1 MKKLLVAYDGSDNAM
16 RAVRY
21 AAEAAQENRSLQLE
35 LLHVLDPVTFKVPA
49 ASLSPDDLTRLYPDK
64 ADRVLQPA
72 RRILDDA
79 GIAYRVRCR
88 VGAVAPEIAAQVRE
102 SGCAGVIM
110 GTRGLSPIA
119 TIMIGS
125 VANRVV
131 QIVDVP
137 VTLVK

>member
-1 MKKLLVAYDGSDNAM
+1 M

-21 AAEAAQENRSLQLE
+21 AAEAAQENRSLELE
-35 LLHVLDPVTFKVPA
+35 LLHVLDPVTFKSPA
-49 ASLSPDDLTRLYPDK
+49 ASLSPDDLTRLYPDE
-64 ADRVLQPA
+64 ADRALQPA
-72 RRILDDA
+72 RRILEAA
-79 GIAYRVRCR
+79 GIAYRLRCR
-88 VGAVAPEIAAQVRE
+88 VGAAALEIAAQVRE

-110 GTRGLSPIA
+110 GTRGMGPIA
-119 TIMIGS
+119 TVMIGS